1 MYSTNQKLPNPYVA
15 YIIRIHM
22 ANIQCPHCDRDIV
35 IESGDYGKFDC
46 PYCDKVFDYSANG
59 KYAKPTARTVV
70 FIVLALISSCV
81 TTLFLFSDSSGNSQS
96 TDEDDGWDGSWE
108 GIQDI
113 GGNIELDGVGDSII
127 FLIRII
133 CSACMGLLTLFFIIT
148 AVRRYSEDVAL
159 HNSELL

>member
-1 MYSTNQKLPNPYVA
+1 
-15 YIIRIHM
+15 M

-35 IESGDYGKFDC
+35 IESEDYGKFDC
-46 PYCDKVFDYSANG
+46 PYCNKDFDYSASG

-81 TTLFLFSDSSGNSQS
+81 TALFLFSDSSGNSQS
-96 TDEDDGWDGSWE
+96 TEEDDGWDGTWE

-113 GGNIELDGVGDSII
+113 GGNIELNGVGDSIT
-127 FLIRII
+127 FLIKII
-133 CSACMGLLTLFFIIT
+133 CSACMGLLTLIFIIT

-159 HNSELL
+159 HKSELV